1 MPVSPEAHGSMVTLA
16 QARVCV
22 LLLVVLRR
30 VWWHTGLG
38 VERARGDA
46 VGPRL
51 HARGGWD
58 WGLGEGAIACE
69 HHTSPISAVVG
80 DHCLWYT
87 RGGGGGHCSTATMAS
102 DRAVHTE
109 RLPHVCTAWVLLQRG
124 VVAVAGVAA

>member
-1 MPVSPEAHGSMVTLA
+1 MSPEAHGSMVTLA

-51 HARGGWD
+51 HACGARG
-58 WGLGEGAIACE
+58 WGLERGA
-69 HHTSPISAVVG
+69 SLV
-80 DHCLWYT
+80 
-87 RGGGGGHCSTATMAS
+87 STTP
-102 DRAVHTE
+102 
-109 RLPHVCTAWVLLQRG
+109 RLSRL
-124 VVAVAGVAA
+124 